1 MSVFQF
7 ITNAPLPIKVRI
19 TGNTATT
26 IADATNNTIFV
37 PWFEVNE
44 INGGTHNLTVD
55 VYDGSNAVYVG
66 SDGGLTWNAKG
77 VAAKTA
83 YLFTQGLVIPKGSL
97 LRVTSSDASGYFHV
111 HGVYVN
117 VTG

>member
-1 MSVFQF
+1 MRKASQISPPTACEIALARVRAAAEEVSPSVC
-7 ITNAPLPIKVRI
+7 
-19 TGNTATT
+19 
-26 IADATNNTIFV
+26 DALHT
-37 PWFEVNE
+37 PWKR
-44 INGGTHNLTVD
+44 
-55 VYDGSNAVYVG
+55 
-66 SDGGLTWNAKG
+66 WNAKA
-77 VAAKTA
+77 VTAKTA

>member
-7 ITNAPLPIKVRI
+7 IANAPLPIKVRV
-19 TGNTATT
+19 TANTATT

-37 PWFEVNE
+37 PWFQVSEHA
-44 INGGTHNLTVD
+44 GSTPNLTVD
-55 VYDGSNAVYVG
+55 VYDGTNAVYLG
-66 SDGGLTWNAKG
+66 DDTGITWNAK
-77 VAAKTA
+77 AATA
-83 YLFTQGLVIPKGSL
+83 ATSYRFTQGLVIPKGSL
-97 LRVTSSDASGYFHV
+97 LRVTSSDAVGKFHV